1 MKNIEIMDVE
11 TCTWSETRTKEKI
24 IEVEYEVEKSETF
37 VVLKMPRTMLK
48 AFSCARQYRDIQ
60 CRQFAEQLGQTLRES
75 EIL

>member
-37 VVLKMPRTMLK
+37 VVLKMPRTMLL
-48 AFSCARQYRDIQ
+48 SLIH
-60 CRQFAEQLGQTLRES
+60 
-75 EIL
+75 I